1 MNFQER
7 AALRSR
13 HVTIPFCLP
22 LTLVEVIDRY
32 TESLSLDPAN
42 KVNTSKVTADL
53 IRDGLRFRAQQ
64 KSLARHATT
73 TVRYT
78 RRPR

>member
-13 HVTIPFCLP
+13 HVTIPFYLP

-32 TESLSLDPAN
+32 TESLSLDPGN
-42 KVNTSKVTADL
+42 KVNTSKVAADL
-53 IRDGLRFRAQQ
+53 LRDGLRYRALTKRQG
-64 KSLARHATT
+64 
-73 TVRYT
+73 
-78 RRPR
+78 RR

>member
-1 MNFQER
+1 MNLSER
-7 AALRSR
+7 QALRSR

-53 IRDGLRFRAQQ
+53 IRDGLRYRATQ
-64 KSLARHATT
+64 KGL
-73 TVRYT
+73 T
-78 RRPR
+78 RRRPVR